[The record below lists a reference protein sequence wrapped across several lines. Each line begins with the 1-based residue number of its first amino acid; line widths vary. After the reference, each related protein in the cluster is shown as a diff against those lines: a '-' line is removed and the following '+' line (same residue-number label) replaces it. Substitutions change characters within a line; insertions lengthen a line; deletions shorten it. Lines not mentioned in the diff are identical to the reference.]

1 MKVFLSVI
9 LSGAV
14 VFSLVQSTEVKAS
27 NFAQNMCDYVAADDK
42 KRMRSFL
49 KSNRMK
55 IRKIFSG
62 IQCNGK
68 NLVAFASDAN
78 ANQTGEFILNKLPK
92 KDVEDI
98 LATISS
104 PSLKAAAEKRING

>member
-1 MKVFLSVI
+1 MKGLLSVV

-14 VFSLVQSTEVKAS
+14 LLSLVAAPEVQAS
-27 NFAQNMCDYVAADDK
+27 NIAQNMCDYVAADDK
-42 KRMRSFL
+42 TRMRSFL
-49 KSNRMK
+49 KANRMK

-78 ANQTGEFILNKLPK
+78 ANETGEFILSKLPK

-98 LATISS
+98 
-104 PSLKAAAEKRING
+104 